1 MISADY
7 RHAIPLHWETN
18 NTSVSDLS
26 EKWKSLQIN
35 CNYSQGKNKTDSA

>member
-1 MISADY
+1 MSADY
-7 RHAIPLHWETN
+7 SHAILLHRETN

-26 EKWKSLQIN
+26 EKWESLQIN